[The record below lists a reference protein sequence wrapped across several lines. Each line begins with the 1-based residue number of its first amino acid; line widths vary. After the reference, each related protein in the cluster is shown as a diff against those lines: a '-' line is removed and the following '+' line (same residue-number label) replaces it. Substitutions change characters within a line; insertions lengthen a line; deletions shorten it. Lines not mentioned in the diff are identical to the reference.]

1 MVFVTLFIILMLV
14 ILVFVVG
21 IVYCAV
27 SYAQKSNKEY
37 QAFASLHG
45 YQFDRAQGNDYY
57 RDYSKKK
64 MDQDR
69 TITPFQSP
77 CVEKYANFTHYPF
90 GRGHE
95 RKVAYVISGA
105 YKDWQFRAFTYHFV
119 GNTMEQ
125 TGPGGVFSV
134 VMIECHQPLQVQLPE
149 QVFYEN
155 GVLCDYQHE
164 NLNVE
169 TLHDRIE
176 KLGELAKVL

>member
-1 MVFVTLFIILMLV
+1 MLPCMVTNLIEHRGMTLTEIIRRRW
-14 ILVFVVG
+14 IRIG
-21 IVYCAV
+21 P
-27 SYAQKSNKEY
+27 
-37 QAFASLHG
+37 SLL
-45 YQFDRAQGNDYY
+45 
-57 RDYSKKK
+57 SKVPLLKN
-64 MDQDR
+64 MPTLR
-69 TITPFQSP
+69 TIPLAVVMS
-77 CVEKYANFTHYPF
+77 
-90 GRGHE
+90 E
-95 RKVAYVISGA
+95 RVAYVISGA

-134 VMIECHQPLQVQLPE
+134 VMIECPQPPQVQLPE

-176 KLGELAKVL
+176 KLGELAKGL